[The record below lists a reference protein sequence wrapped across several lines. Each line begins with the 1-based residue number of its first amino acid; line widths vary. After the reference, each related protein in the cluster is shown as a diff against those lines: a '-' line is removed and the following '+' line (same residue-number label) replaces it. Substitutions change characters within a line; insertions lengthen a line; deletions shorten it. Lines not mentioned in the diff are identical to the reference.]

1 MLKRF
6 LLSMLFGLGL
16 ICVMGCTAEI
26 SKMSIMT
33 NGHAELEDGR
43 AVDGTV
49 AEASVARGDADGGAG
64 KAMMGGPVA
73 ARSGFEPDAAL
84 AVPPSPEPVRF
95 HRPLF
100 VGNSLVEGMRM
111 NCPDDYPFFCE
122 TGIWLQTLNNKLSLP
137 DDFDCA
143 IIEMGSNEL
152 GGYSRDR
159 FTDEYRELVSRIGK
173 PCFCLSIPPV
183 CEAKSRYADRI
194 CNANVELYNSY
205 IRDLCEET
213 GAVYVDCSEFFG
225 DVLDPAWTWDGLHL
239 NSPVYLDW
247 YTWVR
252 DLVLDTDWGDELAA

>member
-1 MLKRF
+1 MFKRF
-6 LLSMLFGLGL
+6 LFSMLFGLRL
-16 ICVMGCTAEI
+16 LCVMGCTAEI
-26 SKMSIMT
+26 AIMT
-33 NGHAELEDGR
+33 NGHAELEER
-43 AVDGTV
+43 EAV
-49 AEASVARGDADGGAG
+49 AEALVDVHASQEAWTGDVGLAASG
-64 KAMMGGPVA
+64 VSA
-73 ARSGFEPDAAL
+73 ARAGSAPDATPA
-84 AVPPSPEPVRF
+84 ATPEPVRF
-95 HRPLF
+95 HKPLF

-122 TGIWLQTLNNKLSLP
+122 TGIWLQTLNDKLSLP
-137 DDFDCA
+137 EDFDCA

-152 GGYSRDR
+152 GGYSRDK
-159 FTDEYRELVSRIGK
+159 FMDEYRTLISRLGK

-205 IRDLCEET
+205 IEELCEET
-213 GAVYVDCSEFFG
+213 GAIYIDCSEFFG

-239 NSPVYLDW
+239 SSPAYLDW